1 MWNFCNGNLKNRP
14 VPLKKYSAL
23 LQPQNENNCG
33 YNSYEVDRCRVL
45 CIAQRRNFTLASTP
59 YSRSVH
65 LFYIREEMELPWLYR
80 LFINTRFITREYYP
94 GFRIPYNF
102 YVIIS
107 KPKSLKG
114 FQALIEPFSI
124 DTWVA
129 VLLTCTVLGLLIYGA
144 EGRQE
149 GRRRRVTFLLENF
162 WVLYSVLVLQGSSRL
177 CTFSGK
183 LGVFWIVGCFL
194 LCAIIMTS
202 LYQGELATSMTTIV
216 YPFIPRTLEDIA
228 QSSIPIITAEKTGF
242 ESNLEYQIRVAKSL
256 GIYGSRVSAN
266 LEKIKDRIFVDSD
279 SGYWTGI
286 KIARTGKF
294 NQRDDQKEF
303 IIKGKDF
310 AVMDA
315 ESATRPIV
323 AGILLSPDF
332 IVYKGRE
339 NLSFKGDVMW
349 VWPWNF
355 FSKLYKRSWQ
365 GLVEGGLDDLFFYL
379 FVLRTARHR
388 KMKLGKHGREHLLR
402 VLYKDNKNKEKE
414 DFSKINQESMLPCYY
429 FFLIMLSVTI
439 LIVVVEVCTKF
450 RNRVR
455 PIKQCYIRYLRKCY
469 FVWYS
474 CRKC

>member
-1 MWNFCNGNLKNRP
+1 MYLSLYLAPLFFLHPTIATATNFLPAMTRIGQWFESSTIDLVASPKFLISTDFHKFKQHFPNSPFLLGSLPGTQLTMKSCPKPWKLSCLPRQYPNLEYFLFYSKISYPNPAALASVRLMLKILIAHPSSPTLTTICIPTGATLILDSSTLQEFDNVWNFCNGNLKNRP

-33 YNSYEVDRCRVL
+33 YNSYE
-45 CIAQRRNFTLASTP
+45 
-59 YSRSVH
+59 
-65 LFYIREEMELPWLYR
+65 
-80 LFINTRFITREYYP
+80 
-94 GFRIPYNF
+94 
-102 YVIIS
+102 
-107 KPKSLKG
+107 PKSLKG

-177 CTFSGK
+177 CTFS
-183 LGVFWIVGCFL
+183 
-194 LCAIIMTS
+194 
-202 LYQGELATSMTTIV
+202 GELATSMTTIV

-349 VWPWNF
+349 D
-355 FSKLYKRSWQ
+355 S
-365 GLVEGGLDDLFFYL
+365 
-379 FVLRTARHR
+379 
-388 KMKLGKHGREHLLR
+388 
-402 VLYKDNKNKEKE
+402 
-414 DFSKINQESMLPCYY
+414 
-429 FFLIMLSVTI
+429 
-439 LIVVVEVCTKF
+439 
-450 RNRVR
+450 
-455 PIKQCYIRYLRKCY
+455 
-469 FVWYS
+469 
-474 CRKC
+474 